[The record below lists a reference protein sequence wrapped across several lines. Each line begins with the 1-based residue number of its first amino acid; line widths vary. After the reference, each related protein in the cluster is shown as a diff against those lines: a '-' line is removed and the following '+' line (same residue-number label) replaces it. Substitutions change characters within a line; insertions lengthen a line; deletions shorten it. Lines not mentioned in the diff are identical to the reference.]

1 VTEVH
6 GLKSSCP
13 VSIQVS
19 PFVHAQL
26 QFSDCMA
33 AKDKEDLNKWLN
45 TRYRVGVTVSVVYF
59 PDGRFVEHGI
69 ATVSKQLE
77 NKGRREYKK
86 GDRVMVRFVK
96 SVKSYGITVQLDA
109 KTFGNIE
116 LCEITDKLEPNMLT
130 EIKERGI
137 FLARVIDTDKKGR
150 L

>member
-1 VTEVH
+1 M
-6 GLKSSCP
+6 KY
-13 VSIQVS
+13 
-19 PFVHAQL
+19 
-26 QFSDCMA
+26 
-33 AKDKEDLNKWLN
+33 K
-45 TRYRVGVTVSVVYF
+45 VGVTISVVYF

-77 NKGRREYKK
+77 NKGFQEYKK

-96 SVKSYGITVQLDA
+96 SVKSFGITVQLNA